1 MNSRSIVKWYFT
13 RKYREE
19 DPYRIARNTC
29 DTRYSDMLRMLA
41 PMHFGKALDIG
52 CGEGMLSEMLL
63 SVCGHVDGM
72 DISEAAVDRARN
84 KFRNRSHL
92 RFLAADIL
100 KSELMEKYDLIVCAE
115 VLYYLTRNQL
125 RTVLQKISSGLN
137 ARGYLLI
144 GNIKRIQSS
153 SGFFRSHIGA
163 VEINGMIREI
173 GNYEVVKEEDRGGDI
188 LLLVRRRETACDPR
202 SVGISFGSMLQ

>member
-1 MNSRSIVKWYFT
+1 
-13 RKYREE
+13 
-19 DPYRIARNTC
+19 
-29 DTRYSDMLRMLA
+29 
-41 PMHFGKALDIG
+41 
-52 CGEGMLSEMLL
+52 
-63 SVCGHVDGM
+63 
-72 DISEAAVDRARN
+72 
-84 KFRNRSHL
+84 
-92 RFLAADIL
+92 
-100 KSELMEKYDLIVCAE
+100 MEKYDLIVCAE